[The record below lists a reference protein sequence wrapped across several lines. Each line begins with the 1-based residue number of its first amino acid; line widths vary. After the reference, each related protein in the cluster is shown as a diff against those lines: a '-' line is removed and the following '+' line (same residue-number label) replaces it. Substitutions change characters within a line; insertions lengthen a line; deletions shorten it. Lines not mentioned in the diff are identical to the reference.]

1 MKEIV
6 MLKKALKILT
16 YSKAFAFLI
25 PETGTNIVMSK
36 KNPKNKEDI
45 AGIPGRIRKFKDK
58 AIVCEDPKFG
68 ASSHLANLIL
78 TLQKYDPEKR
88 SAINIKYDKK
98 IIKIAKDINLTI
110 SSYDRREE
118 PKKIKEKE
126 GSTISWGAKAA
137 IDKIGQ
143 IPDLI
148 YHKGDWGKEPM
159 INIVGTDPINL
170 AKLTVKIAK
179 IYVGEKI

>member
-1 MKEIV
+1 MWRS
-6 MLKKALKILT
+6 KIWRFLT
-16 YSKAFAFLI
+16 SRKFDF
-25 PETGTNIVMSK
+25 
-36 KNPKNKEDI
+36 DI
-45 AGIPGRIRKFKDK
+45 AKIR
-58 AIVCEDPKFG
+58 
-68 ASSHLANLIL
+68 SW
-78 TLQKYDPEKR
+78 KR

-179 IYVGEKI
+179 IYVGEKIWNIRCIMNFKTNQNLL